1 MLFKLRFVQ
10 DRLIKDTS
18 SDDQHNRNV
27 KIHSEQ
33 TKMNER
39 PRVFH
44 CWCVLGLFSSCSSL
58 QSISYLDHM
67 MYLL

>member
-33 TKMNER
+33 TKMER
-39 PRVFH
+39 ETACVSLLVRFGFVF
-44 CWCVLGLFSSCSSL
+44 
-58 QSISYLDHM
+58 
-67 MYLL
+67 